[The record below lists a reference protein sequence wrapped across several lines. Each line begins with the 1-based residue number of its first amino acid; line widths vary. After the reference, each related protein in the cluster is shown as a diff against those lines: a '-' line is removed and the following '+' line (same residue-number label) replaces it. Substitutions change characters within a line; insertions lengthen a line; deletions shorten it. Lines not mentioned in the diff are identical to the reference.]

1 MLPVILRLVQSK
13 TTLFETLEFQLDF
26 LEEKDINTIEWML
39 ENHAESVMFIY
50 DGLDE
55 YNTSACR
62 DILLNTKEVKYPG
75 STVVITSRGEAVSKL
90 NDWNAV
96 MDLEAELQG
105 FGSKEIFKYVNKY
118 FDKNKDISV
127 RLQKDEEPTNIHLSL
142 PRPKDT
148 NIMLLEEKQ
157 CKDINARLLL
167 EKVVPIDELDRL
179 QGKYESTTSQLLN
192 VSSYRSDLHEMAT
205 NRGQLGILCFLWEQS
220 QNVSEN
226 RGEMYQQFIEVILQL
241 ACKRYK
247 KRIPPRLTA
256 VEYSKE
262 TLLKMGKLANTRNRI
277 VFCMREVEETVGDDA
292 MEWGRLFCSHPV
304 SRIRESE
311 ASFLHKTMQEWL
323 GAFYIANTKDVWKDT
338 TYTNFND
345 MRADKSFHQFLLHRN
360 KEMMVKIWEN
370 NIIAILEKAEQ
381 NKCRFLSKHPFLQEK
396 KKSVFLA
403 KHYKRLFLSV
413 ILWIMS
419 TDVDNS
425 EIIRLIT
432 SDKLNKASFYIH
444 LLITI
449 MLKLIKL
456 WDSQLVR

>member
-55 YNTSACR
+55 YSTSACR
-62 DILLNTKEVKYPG
+62 DILLNIKGVKYPG
-75 STVVITSRGEAVSKL
+75 NTVVITSRGEAVSKL
-90 NDWNAV
+90 NDWNVV

-105 FGSKEIFKYVNKY
+105 FGSKEIFKYVNNY
-118 FDKNKDISV
+118 FDKNKDINV
-127 RLQKDEEPTNIHLSL
+127 RLQQDEERTNIHLGL
-142 PRPKDT
+142 PSPKDT
-148 NIMLLEEKQ
+148 NVILEEKQ
-157 CKDINARLLL
+157 CKDINVRLLL

-179 QGKYESTTSQLLN
+179 QGKCKSATSQLLN
-192 VSSYRSDLHEMAT
+192 VPSYRSDLHEMAT
-205 NRGQLGILCFLWEQS
+205 NPGQLGILCFLWEQS
-220 QNVSEN
+220 QNISEN

-247 KRIPPRLTA
+247 KPIPPRLTA
-256 VEYSKE
+256 VEYSRE
-262 TLLKMGKLANTRNRI
+262 TLLKMGKLANTRNTI
-277 VFCMREVEETVGDDA
+277 VFSMREVEETVGEDA
-292 MEWGRLFCSHPV
+292 MEWGLLFCSHPV
-304 SRIRESE
+304 SRMRESE

-323 GAFYIANTKDVWKDT
+323 AAFYIANTKGIWKDT
-338 TYTNFND
+338 TYTDFND
-345 MRADKSFHQFLLHRN
+345 MRTDKSFHQFLLHRN
-360 KEMMVKIWEN
+360 KEIMVKIWEI

-381 NKCRFLSKHPFLQEK
+381 DKIRFLSKHPFLQEK
-396 KKSVFLA
+396 KKSIFLA

-413 ILWIMS
+413 LLWIMS

-432 SDKLNKASFYIH
+432 SDKLNKVVLYIPPH
-444 LLITI
+444 HCYG
-449 MLKLIKL
+449 KSKKNAN
-456 WDSQLVR
+456 